1 MVSLLPEC
9 GGLDGSAI
17 DCSAVGFCSDDSRP
31 KLKIDS
37 FWMAGLLFGHVQLR
51 NEKGGDPM
59 SSGMSSAQVDFGVID
74 DVGTCAL

>member
-1 MVSLLPEC
+1 MVNLHPDVGS
-9 GGLDGSAI
+9 LDGSAL
-17 DCSAVGFCSDDSRP
+17 DRSAAGFCGDDSRP

>member
-9 GGLDGSAI
+9 GGLDGSAL
-17 DCSAVGFCSDDSRP
+17 DRSAVGFCSDDSRP

-37 FWMAGLLFGHVQLR
+37 FWMAGLFFGHVQLR

-74 DVGTCAL
+74 DEGTCAL